1 VRELE
6 AAVLAGEAARTGC
19 EALAEA
25 QQALWRAEFATAAAA
40 VAAAK
45 KALKEGACARELEE
59 ADVLQAQ
66 IEAALR
72 VVDVQTEAEELLD
85 RALTLARRNG
95 VRQYSG
101 EDSGDVCWRILT
113 YPDVS

>member
-1 VRELE
+1 
-6 AAVLAGEAARTGC
+6 VLAGEAARTGC

-45 KALKEGACARELEE
+45 KALRVGDVQAGACARELEE

-72 VVDVQTEAEELLD
+72 VVDVQAEAEELLD

-101 EDSGDVCWRILT
+101 EDSGHVCWRMLA
-113 YPDVS
+113 YADVC